1 MKCYPQCKHESA
13 LISRSNRM
21 TCSLPTHRVS
31 EETPLQLVVR
41 LITHWGLVF
50 AQLAWAL
57 LAQLDL
63 GPLDTKESGLSK
75 AAQAD
80 QPPSWLFIHYKCV
93 WVCKGVSPIHQSYW
107 DTLSGQWLWGCSG
120 EQEIYLKQSFK
131 GHLFTILEMKF
142 ELPCRE
148 YFSECVASWLLI
160 NGPSVHQVTKLSL
173 WTLTSHSL

>member
-50 AQLAWAL
+50 AQLAWAP

-63 GPLDTKESGLSK
+63 GPLDIKESGLSE
-75 AAQAD
+75 AAQ
-80 QPPSWLFIHYKCV
+80 FIQISLPV
-93 WVCKGVSPIHQSYW
+93 GSSFIINWVFEGVAPIHQSHW
-107 DTLSGQWLWGCSG
+107 DVLSGQWLWGCSG
-120 EQEIYLKQSFK
+120 EQRKRFTWNNLSRVIYPQSWKLNPSF
-131 GHLFTILEMKF
+131 LA
-142 ELPCRE
+142 E
-148 YFSECVASWLLI
+148 YFSECMAST
-160 NGPSVHQVTKLSL
+160 H
-173 WTLTSHSL
+173 

>member
-50 AQLAWAL
+50 AQLAWAP

-63 GPLDTKESGLSK
+63 GPLDIKESGLSK
-75 AAQAD
+75 AAQ
-80 QPPSWLFIHYKCV
+80 FIQISLPV
-93 WVCKGVSPIHQSYW
+93 GSSFIINVCEGVSPIHQSHW
-107 DTLSGQWLWGCSG
+107 DALSGQHLWGCSG

-131 GHLFTILEMKF
+131 GHLSTVLEMKS

-148 YFSECVASWLLI
+148 DFSECVASWLLV

>member
-50 AQLAWAL
+50 AQLAWAP

-63 GPLDTKESGLSK
+63 GPLDIKESGLSE
-75 AAQAD
+75 AAQ
-80 QPPSWLFIHYKCV
+80 FIQISLPV
-93 WVCKGVSPIHQSYW
+93 GSSFIINWVFEGVPPIHQSHW
-107 DTLSGQWLWGCSG
+107 DALSGQQLLGSQVSKRFTWNNLSRV
-120 EQEIYLKQSFK
+120 IYPQSWKWNPSF
-131 GHLFTILEMKF
+131 LA
-142 ELPCRE
+142 E
-148 YFSECVASWLLI
+148 YFSECMAST
-160 NGPSVHQVTKLSL
+160 H
-173 WTLTSHSL
+173 